1 MIFIQIIIPLDITLI
16 VTEIPNGIYFIEN
29 KETAKCIDIQNQVMA
44 DGTQIHQWGFHGG
57 NTQKWEIEHYGDGYY
72 SIKSC
77 NTSSTPFYYLT
88 VQNNTTTE
96 GAKVVLQGSI
106 STGSQWKITSTASG
120 GYKIMAKTGEAN
132 NRVLA
137 VEWVIGDNTANG
149 LDMEQK
155 NYQDNNSYLDE
166 WVFKPYSAVVF
177 YGVTNSGHD
186 HITCLNAIADDMI
199 DRGWENLTVRSGAI
213 SAYTCKF
220 DLLSTNIFTSRSH
233 GYLIRYSD
241 SGNVASTGILLND
254 SASEQ
259 VVFFSHPWSNMSSGS
274 MNISSGDDY
283 SQMDVALFIGC
294 ETAAGEKNARNLPS
308 RIVEYGACASIGFS
322 KSILCNA
329 ANTWTTNFYTK
340 MLQGATLQE
349 AVDYAEDL
357 ADESSGLKSAV
368 IGGDSTIV
376 FP

>member
-88 VQNNTTTE
+88 VQNNSATE
-96 GAKVVLQGSI
+96 GAKVVLQSSI

-120 GYKIMAKTGEAN
+120 GYKIMAKSGEAN

-199 DRGWENLTVRSGAI
+199 DRGWENLTVSSGAI

-233 GYLIRYSD
+233 GYVIRYSD

-259 VVFFSHPWSNMSSGS
+259 VVFFSHP
-274 MNISSGDDY
+274 
-283 SQMDVALFIGC
+283 
-294 ETAAGEKNARNLPS
+294 
-308 RIVEYGACASIGFS
+308 
-322 KSILCNA
+322 
-329 ANTWTTNFYTK
+329 
-340 MLQGATLQE
+340 
-349 AVDYAEDL
+349 
-357 ADESSGLKSAV
+357 
-368 IGGDSTIV
+368 
-376 FP
+376 